1 MYADNTEPT
10 TRKLTM
16 WNNTESLSLGVGGTV
31 VRNLLSDQT
40 VIKMTL
46 MKINKENIEEV
57 AKVIHVTCR
66 ATPQDNRW

>member
-1 MYADNTEPT
+1 MYADNIEPT

-16 WNNTESLSLGVGGTV
+16 WNNTEALSLGVGRTV
-31 VRNLLSDQT
+31 VRTPLSYQT

-57 AKVIHVTCR
+57 A
-66 ATPQDNRW
+66 W